1 MLSDSELD
9 ARLRFLE
16 ERLDDGETW
25 AKLWQWGWAGGYSAS
40 VVYETARAIAVG
52 ELSIWSEPQSGIQD
66 LSDYQTRFEM
76 KTASRFHW
84 AIVPTMGGAAVM
96 VTF

>member
-1 MLSDSELD
+1 MQTGIRVLSAILIVMGAAGPQAADEQKAGLTRDASVLSDSELD

-40 VVYETARAIAVG
+40 VVYETARAIAAD
-52 ELSIWSEPQSGIQD
+52 Q
-66 LSDYQTRFEM
+66 
-76 KTASRFHW
+76 
-84 AIVPTMGGAAVM
+84 
-96 VTF
+96 